1 MVFRGERRT
10 VGIRRALLIVG
21 VFFACSGAQGQPD
34 SVVSRLGSTITAE
47 GLREHLEIL
56 ASDSFLGRETGKEG
70 QKRAAAYLRDCFQ
83 SMGVPPLDSAE
94 FPGIRSGYFQPYRVI
109 ESKRGRTELY
119 VDGHPLRRPDQY
131 FYLNEVLQEPFSIR
145 HLRLL
150 SGGELDSSILLNGA
164 HVILRTR
171 SGGGWTKN
179 ELRPKLD
186 LLISRG
192 VEVCFVVL
200 EDVDFN
206 EMKEQVHLEGTSMK
220 LAEDPTQGVRA
231 PRSTQVFFVAEGA
244 VRDLL
249 GRKGARRF
257 ERAEEARLLRVKLR
271 VGASRGDTILET
283 ENVLAFVQGT
293 SHPEELV
300 VISAHYDHIGEE
312 GGVVYNGA
320 DDDGSGTAALL
331 EIAEA
336 LVTAKREGRGP
347 ARSVLIMPVSGEEK
361 GLLGSRYYSDNPVFE
376 LERTIAN
383 LNIDMIGR
391 IDSAHSGSD
400 NYVYIIGS
408 DRLSTDLHNVNE
420 KANAEYVRLTLDY
433 AFNAEDDPN
442 RFYYRSDHYN
452 FARKGIPC
460 IFYFS
465 GVHEDYHQAGDDVE
479 KIRFDLLEKR
489 ARLVFHTAWQL
500 ANQPSRIRVDGG
512 GVRAR

>member
-1 MVFRGERRT
+1 MFRGERRT

-200 EDVDFN
+200 
-206 EMKEQVHLEGTSMK
+206 
-220 LAEDPTQGVRA
+220 
-231 PRSTQVFFVAEGA
+231 
-244 VRDLL
+244 
-249 GRKGARRF
+249 
-257 ERAEEARLLRVKLR
+257 
-271 VGASRGDTILET
+271 
-283 ENVLAFVQGT
+283 
-293 SHPEELV
+293 
-300 VISAHYDHIGEE
+300 
-312 GGVVYNGA
+312 
-320 DDDGSGTAALL
+320 
-331 EIAEA
+331 
-336 LVTAKREGRGP
+336 
-347 ARSVLIMPVSGEEK
+347 
-361 GLLGSRYYSDNPVFE
+361 
-376 LERTIAN
+376 
-383 LNIDMIGR
+383 
-391 IDSAHSGSD
+391 
-400 NYVYIIGS
+400 
-408 DRLSTDLHNVNE
+408 
-420 KANAEYVRLTLDY
+420 
-433 AFNAEDDPN
+433 
-442 RFYYRSDHYN
+442 
-452 FARKGIPC
+452 
-460 IFYFS
+460 
-465 GVHEDYHQAGDDVE
+465 
-479 KIRFDLLEKR
+479 
-489 ARLVFHTAWQL
+489 
-500 ANQPSRIRVDGG
+500 
-512 GVRAR
+512 